1 MADIEFNPNV
11 IYNKLVNLRAKPQS
25 SGKVANGE
33 LQPVS
38 SLRID
43 VASVTKD
50 VNRFRACDGSACFYC
65 REWAIFI
72 YKKNFTWMAKS
83 ITNNNVIKVDNLI
96 DEPKKNASIIYQE
109 FNDLILKY
117 DDEKTR
123 TNASDNDFENII
135 DNMVHKTLAW
145 IKAPNRL
152 YIIPDIFS
160 NVEFDISKFISSNH
174 DKDRDL
180 VCILD
185 SIEIEKSHYQ
195 FSKPHFHLLKLTNPP
210 QQCHHTRPEWKVP
223 TDLDLDRRVFND
235 LLFKEKSQNEDSLK
249 EGLNQVWLYVTN
261 FLTSILQIEANRD
274 QIFGKGCLANMD
286 NFLKEYQDESLP
298 FKDYW
303 APIAEAYKKT
313 PKSKKVNNNNNN
325 NTSTD
330 PVDDIDA
337 AYRTY
342 INNAKTVIS
351 FWEEGFIEN
360 VLINAV
366 QFSEETQCTLLGYLV
381 DFQSRISKIPI
392 KDSLD
397 DILKNYADALI
408 LVKDIKLMI
417 SKRLSIMRSDISKK
431 SKELIQEL
439 EALDDSWNT
448 QSQRTTQGRLEKA
461 NNKEFRKRI
470 KKFETTVQST
480 RQAAVTAIGAL
491 FPVTNLASIC
501 NSCLELLLT
510 EGEIMEAI
518 QLEKHYKNYE
528 TTAKKFQEQR
538 EALLKDFEQGVE
550 TGRKVLA
557 GIFGRLF
564 LKEAWGLIAET
575 LALKKQDAFLQ
586 SMDKG
591 KTETIK
597 KKKSDKDT
605 GNGISQPTD
614 NSVPTEV
621 SKKNKKKKRKSSSN
635 VTTISSNDNQ
645 SAIVQQDNHL
655 VSQEPEPQSN
665 EPSTSQDS
673 CHVEEQKP
681 LIGTITDSS
690 LNHNNNNNDNNNN
703 NNTNNNDNNTNN
715 NKNNTNNNNH
725 NNNNNNNN
733 TNSTQSLNVEN
744 TVKHSVLD
752 SSQSQDFPESSQ
764 TTHQHEFQDN
774 NKSSN
779 GENILKSPV
788 LDSSQDLSATNPH
801 EFQDSLQ
808 RCVSTP
814 PGLNTN
820 TNSLR
825 LNQGSVA
832 KGNHSPHEGFMDFD
846 NFSREDLILFVQ
858 NLLNEKTQ
866 LVKTL
871 VSMQQ
876 EVKAVTDRY
885 TNLME
890 MSREREFQTFQL
902 FEAHKKLEMDEATK
916 YIQKLEARISQ
927 LEKNK
932 ARSINGDYMDP
943 WNSHITGSRAS
954 VRCGNCGGQNHT
966 SQECMT
972 GCRYCGDPGH
982 LSELCSSSIN
992 GTNLEI

>member
-1 MADIEFNPNV
+1 MYLYMFG
-11 IYNKLVNLRAKPQS
+11 LVNLRAKPQS

-274 QIFGKGCLANMD
+274 QIFGK
-286 NFLKEYQDESLP
+286 
-298 FKDYW
+298 
-303 APIAEAYKKT
+303 
-313 PKSKKVNNNNNN
+313 
-325 NTSTD
+325 D

-605 GNGISQPTD
+605 GNGISQPAD
-614 NSVPTEV
+614 NSVPTE
-621 SKKNKKKKRKSSSN
+621 
-635 VTTISSNDNQ
+635 
-645 SAIVQQDNHL
+645 QDNHL
-655 VSQEPEPQSN
+655 VSQEPDPQSN

-681 LIGTITDSS
+681 LIGTITDI
-690 LNHNNNNNDNNNN
+690 
-703 NNTNNNDNNTNN
+703 
-715 NKNNTNNNNH
+715 
-725 NNNNNNNN
+725 
-733 TNSTQSLNVEN
+733 
-744 TVKHSVLD
+744 LD

-779 GENILKSPV
+779 GENIVKSPV

-808 RCVSTP
+808 RRVSTP

>member
-72 YKKNFTWMAKS
+72 YKKNFTWMAKT

-96 DEPKKNASIIYQE
+96 DEPKKIASIICQE
-109 FNDLILKY
+109 FNELILKY
-117 DDEKTR
+117 DDEKIR
-123 TNASDNDFENII
+123 TNNSDNDFENII

-152 YIIPDIFS
+152 YVIPDIFS
-160 NVEFDISKFISSNH
+160 NVEFDISKFILSNH

-180 VCILD
+180 ICILD
-185 SIEIEKSHYQ
+185 SIEVEKSHYQ
-195 FSKPHFHLLKLTNPP
+195 ILKPHFHLLKLTNPP

-274 QIFGKGCLANMD
+274 QIFGKGCVANMD

-303 APIAEAYKKT
+303 APISEAYKKT
-313 PKSKKVNNNNNN
+313 PKSKKL
-325 NTSTD
+325 NTSSSTD

-360 VLINAV
+360 VLTNAV

-381 DFQSRISKIPI
+381 DFQSRISKIQI

-397 DILKNYADALI
+397 DILKKCGDSLI
-408 LVKDIKLMI
+408 LVKDIKLMV
-417 SKRLSIMRSDISKK
+417 SKRISIMRSDISKK

-439 EALDDSWNT
+439 EALDESWNT

-480 RQAAVTAIGAL
+480 RQAAITAISAL
-491 FPVTNLASIC
+491 FPVTNFASIC

-538 EALLKDFEQGVE
+538 EALLKDFEQGIE
-550 TGRKVLA
+550 TVRKVLA

-605 GNGISQPTD
+605 GNGVSQPVD

-621 SKKNKKKKRKSSSN
+621 SKKNKKKKRKSSSS

-645 SAIVQQDNHL
+645 STTVQQDIHL

-665 EPSTSQDS
+665 EPSTSQNS

-681 LIGTITDSS
+681 LIDTMTDI
-690 LNHNNNNNDNNNN
+690 
-703 NNTNNNDNNTNN
+703 
-715 NKNNTNNNNH
+715 
-725 NNNNNNNN
+725 
-733 TNSTQSLNVEN
+733 
-744 TVKHSVLD
+744 LD

-764 TTHQHEFQDN
+764 TKHQHEFQDS

-779 GENILKSPV
+779 GENIIKSPV
-788 LDSSQDLSATNPH
+788 LDSSQDLSETQATNPH
-801 EFQDSLQ
+801 EFQESPQ
-808 RCVSTP
+808 RRISTP
-814 PGLNTN
+814 PGLNMN

-846 NFSREDLILFVQ
+846 NFSREDLILLVQ

-943 WNSHITGSRAS
+943 WNSHIIGSRSS

-982 LSELCSSSIN
+982 LSEICSSSIN